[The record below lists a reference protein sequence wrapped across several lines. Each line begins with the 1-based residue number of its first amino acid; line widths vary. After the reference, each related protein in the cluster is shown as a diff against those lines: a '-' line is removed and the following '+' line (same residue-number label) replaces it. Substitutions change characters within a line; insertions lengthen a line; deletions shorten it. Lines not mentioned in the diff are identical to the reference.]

1 GLTFKKW
8 GKRFNTFLHYVEILI
23 SPDLIIL
30 GGGTAKHFDAYK
42 EYLTIQ
48 APVVPAH
55 LGNFA
60 GIIGA
65 AAAALHQAP
74 ID

>member
-1 GLTFKKW
+1 MSYKEW
-8 GKRFNTFLHYVEILI
+8 GKRFNTFLALVELLI

-30 GGGTAKHFDAYK
+30 GGGTSKKFNEFKQYI
-42 EYLTIQ
+42 TIDT
-48 APVVPAH
+48 PVVPAE
-55 LGNFA
+55 LRNEA

-74 ID
+74 RD